1 MKINCITC
9 GHKVDLDDAYD
20 DYQGPIRCLVCST
33 TLEIKTREGQIR
45 SVRFATAA
53 PLPLTTLPCEGTG

>member
-33 TLEIKTREGQIR
+33 MLEIMTQEGRLR
-45 SVRFATAA
+45 SVRFANASSSPSNEEA
-53 PLPLTTLPCEGTG
+53 SESAL

>member
-20 DYQGPIRCLVCST
+20 DYQGPIRCLVCSAM
-33 TLEIKTREGQIR
+33 LEIMTQEGRLR
-45 SVRFATAA
+45 SVRFANPTSSPSNEEALESA
-53 PLPLTTLPCEGTG
+53 L